1 MNDKQLI
8 DPDFLGL
15 EERNLLKGTIKLEF
29 GEYSLPGL
37 SFDVEV
43 PASSHRIHHLN
54 NQNEKVIY
62 NVRNKNKLF

>member
-1 MNDKQLI
+1 MNPKQLR

-15 EERNLLKGTIKLEF
+15 EEPNLIKAPIKLEF
-29 GEYSLPGL
+29 GEYSLTGL

-43 PASSHRIHHLN
+43 PASSHRTHHLN

-62 NVRNKNKLF
+62 NMRNKNKLF